1 MQGEIK
7 LTSIL
12 PAPRVYT
19 RWIDSVAHAN
29 DASYSRLVPRALMQ
43 LNSIGEI
50 QYMWEP
56 WGKKLVCQSLLPKTI
71 REIHSMELA
80 VNCFVR

>member
-19 RWIDSVAHAN
+19 RWIDCVAHAN
-29 DASYSRLVPRALMQ
+29 VASYSRLVPRALMQ
-43 LNSIGEI
+43 LNFIGEI
-50 QYMWEP
+50 QYIGE
-56 WGKKLVCQSLLPKTI
+56 
-71 REIHSMELA
+71 
-80 VNCFVR
+80 